1 MQCGRFGSDPPFVA
15 VLTKCSLAVLV
26 VILPV
31 WPFWPIQCGRF
42 GCGRFGSQ
50 KSCGRFGCGR
60 FGVWPFWPGS
70 AFSDLLA
77 HVKNN
82 KTFVVEEVLFSSD
95 SCNFTMF
102 TVASLFPSHVRRL
115 EWVAWRSPRASGLLQ
130 ATGQCEVSGLD
141 MLTNPGNPSRAW
153 PDLWWHAWYIRINLQ
168 DVGDIDWY
176 LQTTCRGQSDTVFR
190 IRPVQVDHHLQPPSH
205 SKHVNSGTV
214 RIRIDSPQSS
224 DWSITSRGE
233 CAR

>member
-1 MQCGRFGSDPPFVA
+1 MHCALRLADPPGHTSRVSE
-15 VLTKCSLAVLV
+15 VNMPK
-26 VILPV
+26 IEDKDKR
-31 WPFWPIQCGRF
+31 RF
-42 GCGRFGSQ
+42 EVD
-50 KSCGRFGCGR
+50 K
-60 FGVWPFWPGS
+60 PGL

-176 LQTTCRGQSDTVFR
+176 LQTGGTK
-190 IRPVQVDHHLQPPSH
+190 IRNNPER
-205 SKHVNSGTV
+205 SGTSKPHM
-214 RIRIDSPQSS
+214 I
-224 DWSITSRGE
+224 SIYNEIIHFYKKQLNKCRCN
-233 CAR
+233 CA